1 MALPSKQRSFIESC
15 YELYEQKMFRVA
27 LSVLHDEKLAED
39 AVQDLV
45 IKIWSRIDSLE
56 RVSYPQAWCL
66 TLMRNHCI
74 DRLRAKAGQQTV
86 PVEENLPAEEE
97 LERSARM
104 KRAWEAVLALP
115 PKSRELLRLRLVED
129 LSYEEISRQTGLSQ
143 NALRVAFHR
152 LKNHLKKKI

>member
-1 MALPSKQRSFIESC
+1 MTPEEFIDLYLQLEDALYRMAFCLLESQA
-15 YELYEQKMFRVA
+15 E
-27 LSVLHDEKLAED
+27 AED
-39 AVQDLV
+39 AVQDLF

-97 LERSARM
+97 LERSAKM

>member
-1 MALPSKQRSFIESC
+1 MTPEEFID
-15 YELYEQKMFRVA
+15 LYLQLEEGLYRVA
-27 LSVLHDEKLAED
+27 FRLLDSQAEAED
-39 AVQDLV
+39 AVQDLF

-74 DRLRAKAGQQTV
+74 DRLRAKAGQQTI

-97 LERSARM
+97 LERSARI

>member
-1 MALPSKQRSFIESC
+1 MTPEEFIDLYLQLEDGLYRMAFRLLESQA
-15 YELYEQKMFRVA
+15 E
-27 LSVLHDEKLAED
+27 AED
-39 AVQDLV
+39 AVQDLF

-86 PVEENLPAEEE
+86 PVEENLPEEEE
-97 LERSARM
+97 LERSARI

-115 PKSRELLRLRLVED
+115 PRSRELLRLRLVED

>member
-1 MALPSKQRSFIESC
+1 MTPEEFID
-15 YELYEQKMFRVA
+15 LYLQLEEGLYRVA
-27 LSVLHDEKLAED
+27 FSLLDSQAEAED
-39 AVQDLV
+39 AVQDLF

-115 PKSRELLRLRLVED
+115 PRSRELLRLRLVED

-152 LKNHLKKKI
+152 MKNHLKKKI

>member
-1 MALPSKQRSFIESC
+1 MTPEEFIDLYLQLEDGLYRMAFRLLESQA
-15 YELYEQKMFRVA
+15 E
-27 LSVLHDEKLAED
+27 AED
-39 AVQDLV
+39 AVQDLF
-45 IKIWSRIDSLE
+45 IKIWSRIDGLE

-74 DRLRAKAGQQTV
+74 DRLRAKAEQQTV

-97 LERSARM
+97 LERSAKM

>member
-1 MALPSKQRSFIESC
+1 MTPEEFIDLYLQLEDGLYRMAFRLLESQA
-15 YELYEQKMFRVA
+15 E
-27 LSVLHDEKLAED
+27 AED
-39 AVQDLV
+39 AVQDLF

-97 LERSARM
+97 LERSAKM

>member
-1 MALPSKQRSFIESC
+1 MTPEEFID
-15 YELYEQKMFRVA
+15 LYLQLEEGLYRVA
-27 LSVLHDEKLAED
+27 FRLLDSQAEAED
-39 AVQDLV
+39 AVQDLF

-104 KRAWEAVLALP
+104 KLAWEAVLALP

>member
-1 MALPSKQRSFIESC
+1 MTPEEFIDLYLQLEDALYRMAFRLLESQA
-15 YELYEQKMFRVA
+15 E
-27 LSVLHDEKLAED
+27 AED
-39 AVQDLV
+39 AVQDLF

-97 LERSARM
+97 LERSAKM

>member
-1 MALPSKQRSFIESC
+1 MTPEEFID
-15 YELYEQKMFRVA
+15 LYLQLEEGLYRVA
-27 LSVLHDEKLAED
+27 FRLLDSQAEAED
-39 AVQDLV
+39 AVQDLF

-66 TLMRNHCI
+66 TLMRNHCL

-97 LERSARM
+97 LERSARI
-104 KRAWEAVLALP
+104 KLAWEAVLALP
-115 PKSRELLRLRLVED
+115 PRSRELLRLRLVEN

>member
-1 MALPSKQRSFIESC
+1 MTPEEFIDLYLQLEEGLYRMAFRLLESQA
-15 YELYEQKMFRVA
+15 E
-27 LSVLHDEKLAED
+27 AED
-39 AVQDLV
+39 AVQDLF

-104 KRAWEAVLALP
+104 KLAWEAILALP

>member
-1 MALPSKQRSFIESC
+1 MTPEEFIDLYLQLEDGLYRMAFRLLESQA
-15 YELYEQKMFRVA
+15 E
-27 LSVLHDEKLAED
+27 AED
-39 AVQDLV
+39 AVQDLF

-97 LERSARM
+97 LERSARI

-152 LKNHLKKKI
+152 MKNHLKKRI

>member
-1 MALPSKQRSFIESC
+1 MTPEEFIDLYLQLEDGLYRMAFRLLESQA
-15 YELYEQKMFRVA
+15 E
-27 LSVLHDEKLAED
+27 AED
-39 AVQDLV
+39 AVQDLF

-86 PVEENLPAEEE
+86 PVEENFPAEEE
-97 LERSARM
+97 LERSARI

-129 LSYEEISRQTGLSQ
+129 LSYEEISLQTGLSQ

>member
-1 MALPSKQRSFIESC
+1 MTPEEFIDLYLQLEDGLYRMAFRLLESQA
-15 YELYEQKMFRVA
+15 E
-27 LSVLHDEKLAED
+27 AED
-39 AVQDLV
+39 AVQDLF

-86 PVEENLPAEEE
+86 PVEENLPVEEE
-97 LERSARM
+97 LERSARI

-152 LKNHLKKKI
+152 MKNHLKKKI

>member
-1 MALPSKQRSFIESC
+1 MTPEEFIDLYLQLEDGLYRMAFRLLESQA
-15 YELYEQKMFRVA
+15 E
-27 LSVLHDEKLAED
+27 AED
-39 AVQDLV
+39 AVQDLF

-104 KRAWEAVLALP
+104 KQAWEAVLALP

-129 LSYEEISRQTGLSQ
+129 LSYEEISLQTGLSQ

>member
-1 MALPSKQRSFIESC
+1 MTPEEFIDLYLQLEDGLYRMAFRLLESQA
-15 YELYEQKMFRVA
+15 E
-27 LSVLHDEKLAED
+27 AED
-39 AVQDLV
+39 AVQDLF

-104 KRAWEAVLALP
+104 KQAWEAVLALP

-129 LSYEEISRQTGLSQ
+129 LSYEEISLKTGLSQ

>member
-1 MALPSKQRSFIESC
+1 MTPEEFIDLYLQLEDGLYRMAFRLLESQA
-15 YELYEQKMFRVA
+15 E
-27 LSVLHDEKLAED
+27 AED
-39 AVQDLV
+39 AVQDLF

-97 LERSARM
+97 LERSARI

-115 PKSRELLRLRLVED
+115 PRSRELLRLRLVED

-152 LKNHLKKKI
+152 MKNHLKKKI

>member
-1 MALPSKQRSFIESC
+1 MTPEEFIHLYLQLEDGLYRMAFRLLESQA
-15 YELYEQKMFRVA
+15 E
-27 LSVLHDEKLAED
+27 AED
-39 AVQDLV
+39 AVQDLF

>member
-1 MALPSKQRSFIESC
+1 MTPEEFIDLYLQLEDGLYRMAFRLLESQA
-15 YELYEQKMFRVA
+15 E
-27 LSVLHDEKLAED
+27 AED
-39 AVQDLV
+39 AVQDLF

>member
-1 MALPSKQRSFIESC
+1 MTPEEFIDLYLQLEDGLYRMAFRLLESQA
-15 YELYEQKMFRVA
+15 E
-27 LSVLHDEKLAED
+27 AED
-39 AVQDLV
+39 AVQDLF

-97 LERSARM
+97 LERSARI

-129 LSYEEISRQTGLSQ
+129 LSYEEISRQTGISQ

-152 LKNHLKKKI
+152 MKNHLKKKI